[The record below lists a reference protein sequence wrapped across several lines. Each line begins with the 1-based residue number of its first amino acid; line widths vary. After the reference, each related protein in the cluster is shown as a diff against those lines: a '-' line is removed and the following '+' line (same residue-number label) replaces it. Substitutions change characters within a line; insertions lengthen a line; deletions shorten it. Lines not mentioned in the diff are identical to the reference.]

1 MQANRSRDTSIEWA
15 VRHIAHSRGM
25 RYRVNA
31 RPERDIRRTADM
43 VFAGPHVAVF
53 IDGCFWH
60 GCEAHYTRPTSN
72 ATYWSEKVE
81 RNRQRD
87 FETNMLLGQ
96 RGWTILRFWEHEDPA
111 AVADAIEVI
120 VRGTAA

>member
-15 VRHIAHSRGM
+15 VRHIAHSRGL

-43 VFAGPHVAVF
+43 VFAGPRVAVF

-60 GCEAHYTRPTSN
+60 GCETHYTRPASN
-72 ATYWSEKVE
+72 AAYWSEKVE

-87 FETNMLLGQ
+87 LETSMLLSQ
-96 RGWTILRFWEHEDPA
+96 RGWTVLRFMGA
-111 AVADAIEVI
+111 
-120 VRGTAA
+120 

>member
-1 MQANRSRDTSIEWA
+1 MQANRSRDTSIELA
-15 VRHIAHSRGM
+15 VRRIAHARGM
-25 RYRVNA
+25 RYRVNM

-43 VFAGPHVAVF
+43 VFSGPRVAVF

-72 ATYWSEKVE
+72 AAYWSQKVE

-87 FETNMLLGQ
+87 LETNMLLSQ
-96 RGWTILRFWEHEDPA
+96 HGWTILRFWEHEDPV
-111 AVADAIEVI
+111 AVADAIEAI
-120 VRGTAA
+120 VRDSAA